1 MSLRISRRPLALL
14 GALALSAG
22 IAAIGTALAADDGHA
37 RLKADLESKL
47 NIKVDSITKSGYLG
61 LYEVYADGTIF
72 YTDEKGSAY
81 VFGNLVDAKTRQSV
95 TEARMAKLNAI
106 KFADLPLDSA
116 VKQVKGNGSR
126 TLVTFE
132 DPNCGYCKRL
142 AKDLQKLD
150 NVTIYTFLYP
160 ILSQDSVDK
169 AKQIWCSADKVKAWN
184 DLMLDGRAPSGKGD
198 CTTPTQKVVELGQ
211 KYNIRGTPTLVFT
224 DGERIPGAVPLDRIE
239 KKLASLGK

>member
-1 MSLRISRRPLALL
+1 MSLRFPRRPFALL
-14 GALALSAG
+14 AALALSVAG
-22 IAAIGTALAADDGHA
+22 GAALAADDGLA

-47 NIKVDSITKSGYLG
+47 NIKVVSITKSGYLG
-61 LYEVYADGTIF
+61 LYEVYTDGTIF

-106 KFADLPLDSA
+106 KFADLPLESA
-116 VKQVKGNGSR
+116 LKMVKGNGSR

-142 AKDLQKLD
+142 AKDLNKLD

-160 ILSQDSVDK
+160 ILNQDSVDK
-169 AKQIWCSADKVKAWN
+169 AKQIWCSADRAKAWN
-184 DLMLDGRAPSGKGD
+184 DLMLDGRAPTGKGD
-198 CTTPTQKVVELGQ
+198 CTTPTQKIVELGQ
-211 KYNIRGTPTLVFT
+211 KYNIRGTPTLVFA
-224 DGERIPGAVPLDRIE
+224 DGERIPGAMPLDRIE